1 MARGWKESWIQV
13 FCNAIATSGSLLVWD
28 ALVKCGVWAGLVAL
42 TTFSDSI
49 CDKSLR
55 GQSHKQ
61 VIGKKRGTAQW
72 LTKNVSYANRSH
84 DFSGQDSEAFNLQSG
99 PQVK

>member
-1 MARGWKESWIQV
+1 M
-13 FCNAIATSGSLLVWD
+13 WD

-61 VIGKKRGTAQW
+61 VIGKKRGTAQ
-72 LTKNVSYANRSH
+72 
-84 DFSGQDSEAFNLQSG
+84 
-99 PQVK
+99 